1 MTHLVAIPLPVASGL
16 LVDLI
21 EALEVHAEAL
31 QVDTDGQVL
40 TIAAVSSTT
49 EGRVPGGVPARSSV
63 PPLAQAPPK
72 DPAPAPPVADL
83 AERPPS
89 SAARV
94 DAPPGPPAPSS
105 NGTARAVATGVVDDV
120 LAAAVELS
128 GFDVE
133 QLRTSAT
140 REASTWRYAAVAVAH
155 DRGASD
161 LTLASRFDQATQRL
175 RTMRARVRQN
185 PSRYQSQIDQLV
197 ARLDGTE
204 PAAAPSSP
212 KQSPSELADPLSRPE
227 ALVDGELDAEGQEL
241 TTDPPPA
248 PSFPTSLPPVR
259 RAFDPDAARAAAGAA
274 L

>member
-21 EALEVHAEAL
+21 EALEVHAEL
-31 QVDTDGQVL
+31 LEVDTDGQVL

-63 PPLAQAPPK
+63 PTPP
-72 DPAPAPPVADL
+72 PPAPPDDPPLETAAGL
-83 AERPPS
+83 AEPPPS
-89 SAARV
+89 RAARV
-94 DAPPGPPAPSS
+94 EVPPGPPAPSS
-105 NGTARAVATGVVDDV
+105 NGTRRAALFGVAGDV
-120 LAAAVELS
+120 LGAAVELS
-128 GFDVE
+128 GFDLE

-140 REASTWRYAAVAVAH
+140 REASAWRYAAVAVAH

-161 LTLASRFDQATQRL
+161 LSLASHFEQPTSRM
-175 RTMRARVRQN
+175 RTMRTRVQQN
-185 PSRYQSQIDQLV
+185 PSRYQPMVERLV
-197 ARLDGTE
+197 AHLDGAE
-204 PAAAPSSP
+204 PAAAPSSS
-212 KQSPSELADPLSRPE
+212 KQSPSELADPLSRLE
-227 ALVDGELDAEGQEL
+227 ALVDGELDAEGQAL

-248 PSFPTSLPPVR
+248 PSFPTPLPPVR